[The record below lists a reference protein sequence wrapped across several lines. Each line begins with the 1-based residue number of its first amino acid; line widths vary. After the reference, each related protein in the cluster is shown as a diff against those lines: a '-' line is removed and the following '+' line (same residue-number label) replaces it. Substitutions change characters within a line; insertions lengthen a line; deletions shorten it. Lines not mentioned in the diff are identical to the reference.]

1 MKKFLFGSYVN
12 VLLFITATVLIGS
25 VVFTLI
31 TGMSPLEALNVSPFD
46 AIILLVGVVLFF
58 VALPIFIRRI
68 KQDQSS
74 ESSDDDEPA
83 T

>member
-31 TGMSPLEALNVSPFD
+31 TGMSPLEALNISPLD
-46 AIILLVGVVLFF
+46 GVILLVGVVLFF
-58 VALPIFIRRI
+58 VALPILIGRL
-68 KQDQSS
+68 KQQRET
-74 ESSDDDEPA
+74 ESSDDDPA
-83 T
+83 P